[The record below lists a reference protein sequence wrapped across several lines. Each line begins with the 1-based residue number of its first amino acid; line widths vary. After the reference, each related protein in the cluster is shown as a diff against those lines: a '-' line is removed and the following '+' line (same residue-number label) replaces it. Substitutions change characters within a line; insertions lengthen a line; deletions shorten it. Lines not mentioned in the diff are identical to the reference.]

1 MIVSRVEAVAA
12 AKGKNV
18 RQISEET
25 GIRYNTIL
33 ALFRG
38 QGRRVDLDTID
49 ALCRVL
55 QVQPG
60 ELFQYVE
67 SPMIEGEEQ

>member
-1 MIVSRVEAVAA
+1 MIINHVEVVAKE
-12 AKGKNV
+12 KGKMV

-33 ALFRG
+33 NFFRG
-38 QGRRVDLDTID
+38 QGRRVDLDTLD
-49 ALCRVL
+49 AICRVL

-60 ELFQYVE
+60 ELFSWVPDPDE
-67 SPMIEGEEQ
+67 SEERQ